1 MVLKTNGQ
9 PNHVLHRL
17 HARQEKSICVTR
29 RGEPRVTLRIDARTR
44 RDAINRVSTNQR
56 TKQFSNQQTKNEKK
70 MTEDSL
76 MEALNLKRCL
86 DKARENQ
93 LLFQREHVSFDQQH
107 WDYPWNLFTD
117 EEWMQMMDT
126 IKERTD
132 QRVADLEAKFAAL

>member
-1 MVLKTNGQ
+1 
-9 PNHVLHRL
+9 
-17 HARQEKSICVTR
+17 
-29 RGEPRVTLRIDARTR
+29 
-44 RDAINRVSTNQR
+44 
-56 TKQFSNQQTKNEKK
+56 
-70 MTEDSL
+70 MTEDTL
-76 MEALNLKRCL
+76 KEAIHLKKLL

-93 LLFQREHVSFDQQH
+93 LLFQQEHVSFDQRH

>member
-1 MVLKTNGQ
+1 
-9 PNHVLHRL
+9 
-17 HARQEKSICVTR
+17 
-29 RGEPRVTLRIDARTR
+29 
-44 RDAINRVSTNQR
+44 
-56 TKQFSNQQTKNEKK
+56 

-76 MEALNLKRCL
+76 IEAINLKRRL

-93 LLFQREHVSFDQQH
+93 LLFQQDHVLFDQKH